1 MRTLLV
7 VIGLAVVA
15 APALADDKAKA
26 KELFDDG
33 MKHFNVAEYPEAIAQ
48 WKQGYLLSKKP
59 LFLFN
64 IAQAYRFAG
73 DCTQAM
79 TFYESYAREEQ
90 NPKNEDEVDA
100 GIAACKNAKPVEKKP
115 EPVTTTTTTQ
125 QQPPPP
131 DKTPPVQTPPPTK
144 PVEVKPI
151 EPTVTPEP
159 APEASGGT
167 LRTIGIVTAGVGVLA
182 GAAGIYFALQSKKW
196 SDKLNGW
203 DMPWT
208 STQSGWQTT
217 GKADATKAWIFGG
230 GGVVL
235 AVAGGVMYALGG
247 KSSEHQV
254 AIAPTNGG
262 AAVAWGF
269 SF

>member
-7 VIGLAVVA
+7 VIGLALVA

-26 KELFDDG
+26 KELFDEG

-73 DCTQAM
+73 DCVQAM

-90 NPKNEDEVDA
+90 NIKNQDELDA
-100 GIAACKNAKPVEKKP
+100 GIAACKNAKPVEKQP
-115 EPVTTTTTTQ
+115 EQVTTQ
-125 QQPPPP
+125 QQSPPPE
-131 DKTPPVQTPPPTK
+131 KTPPVQAPPTQQQ
-144 PVEVKPI
+144 KPI
-151 EPTVTPEP
+151 EAPVAPAP
-159 APEASGGT
+159 APETSGGG
-167 LRTIGIVTAGVGVLA
+167 LRTAGIVTAGVGVLA

-203 DMPWT
+203 NMPWT
-208 STQSGWQTT
+208 ADQNDWQTT
-217 GKADATKAWIFGG
+217 GQNDSRKAWIAGG
-230 GGVVL
+230 AGIALV
-235 AVAGGVMYALGG
+235 VAGGVMFALGG
-247 KSSEHQV
+247 SSSEHQV
-254 AIAPTNGG
+254 AIAPTRGG

>member
-1 MRTLLV
+1 MRALLV
-7 VIGLAVVA
+7 VIGLALVA
-15 APALADDKAKA
+15 TPALADDKAKA
-26 KELFDDG
+26 KQLFDEG

-73 DCTQAM
+73 DCGQAM
-79 TFYESYAREEQ
+79 AFYESYEREEQ
-90 NPKNEDEVDA
+90 NPKNQDEVDA
-100 GIAACKNAKPVEKKP
+100 GIAACKNAKPPEKKP
-115 EPVTTTTTTQ
+115 EQVTTTTQ
-125 QQPPPP
+125 QTPPP
-131 DKTPPVQTPPPTK
+131 DKTPPVQTPPQTK
-144 PVEVKPI
+144 PVETKPV
-151 EPTVTPEP
+151 ETPVAPAP
-159 APEASGGT
+159 APEESGGG
-167 LRTIGIVTAGVGVLA
+167 LRTAGIVTAGVGVLA

-230 GGVVL
+230 GGIVL

-254 AIAPTNGG
+254 AIAPTRGG